1 MTRRFIRAGLPLV
14 ALGVVAIICAGCTGS
29 AKLRHPTTNKEAK
42 CGPYA
47 LKFGMGL
54 SEFKRCMD
62 DYQRQGYE
70 RVPD

>member
-1 MTRRFIRAGLPLV
+1 MALLV
-14 ALGVVAIICAGCTGS
+14 VVATVCVGCTGS
-29 AKLRHPTTNKEAK
+29 ARLRHPTSKQEVT

-54 SEFKRCMD
+54 EEFKRCMD

>member
-1 MTRRFIRAGLPLV
+1 MAGPNRGLFALV
-14 ALGVVAIICAGCTGS
+14 MIVSVAVIVSGCTGS
-29 AKLRHPTTNKEAK
+29 AKLRHPTTQKEAT